1 MVELSEDVPH
11 PRRSQEY
18 VMQSGKV
25 LFWVAAL
32 TASGSLIADE
42 LAPPPPPAAPLTV
55 EALPPPNEIRRI
67 IIRDVDGDPV
77 EALRMHRGMPGEGRG
92 RPGAQDWDS
101 LIDEFDLTPQQRGK
115 ITEHR
120 ATYQPELR
128 KLGKE
133 LQDAR
138 RAAAEINPSDAKYS
152 TKVAEAAKR
161 VGELSAKV
169 VTQSAELRGKVWSVL
184 TAEQQKKLLERRQ
197 KMRDRAEKIKDVRI
211 ERRIEGGDRPA
222 IWIERKRD

>member
-1 MVELSEDVPH
+1 
-11 PRRSQEY
+11 
-18 VMQSGKV
+18 MQSGKV
-25 LFWVAAL
+25 LLWVAAL
-32 TASGSLIADE
+32 TASGSLMADDV
-42 LAPPPPPAAPLTV
+42 APPPPPPGAPLTV
-55 EALPPPNEIRRI
+55 DGLPPPNEIRRI

-77 EALRMHRGMPGEGRG
+77 EALRMHRGMQGEGRIRMG
-92 RPGAQDWDS
+92 LHDWDS
-101 LIDEFDLTPQQRGK
+101 FIDEFDLTPQQRGK

-128 KLGKE
+128 KLGDE
-133 LQDAR
+133 LQEAR
-138 RAAAEINPSDAKYS
+138 RAAADINPGDAKYS
-152 TKVAEAAKR
+152 AKVAEAAKR

-184 TAEQQKKLLERRQ
+184 TAEQQKKLLERQQ

-211 ERRIEGGDRPA
+211 ERRFEGDSRPS